1 MGERETAYILK
12 LHVYTDKTDGKRGVR
27 QRKWVVMG
35 LVEPCFG
42 SWRGV
47 NVDVFSSVGMAKEL
61 FTKK

>member
-12 LHVYTDKTDGKRGVR
+12 LHVYTDMTDGKRGVR
-27 QRKWVVMG
+27 QGKWVFMG
-35 LVEPCFG
+35 IEQSRFG

-47 NVDVFSSVGMAKEL
+47 TVNTFSSVGMAEEL